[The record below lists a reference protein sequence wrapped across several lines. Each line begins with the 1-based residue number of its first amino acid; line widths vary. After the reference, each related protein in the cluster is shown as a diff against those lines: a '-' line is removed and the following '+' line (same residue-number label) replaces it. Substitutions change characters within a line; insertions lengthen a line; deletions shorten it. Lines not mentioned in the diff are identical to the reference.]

1 VNDIVTTADWHLRNN
16 DSYGSYDSFGVNSF
30 LIERVR
36 VCQEIIN
43 VASALEALL
52 LVAGDMIDNT
62 VVDSITLYYSS
73 GIIKHMNESLVAA
86 IILEGN
92 HGFDGK
98 DNKHSVIAHWKHLAA
113 KHIHIVTYPK
123 IVRVNGVA
131 YHCIPA
137 INEVDKLFPSIVKD
151 FLKSTK
157 KKDRANILVFHGPI
171 ISARFDSGF
180 KAKTGVKFDHIR
192 KAAKR
197 YDHIVCGDFHRY
209 QKLLKNVWYT
219 GSPLQTSLRDKN
231 QRKGYQVIDLEKAK
245 VKFVEVDGF
254 RFIETE
260 WDYNKTICPI
270 LSKPQMFQ
278 ATLRNAI
285 VIIRLRYK
293 AKQDYRDRLNVIR
306 DRLERCGAYAIF
318 VDKKTKDTKKKR
330 ATISASM
337 SFQQMVEAYVDYK
350 RNSLP
355 AHKRRIVEKGLLYLR

>member
-1 VNDIVTTADWHLRNN
+1 VNDIVTTADWHLRND

-30 LIERVR
+30 LIERLR
-36 VCQEIIN
+36 VCQNIIDI
-43 VASALEALL
+43 ASTLEALL
-52 LVAGDMIDNT
+52 LIAGDMINNT
-62 VVDSITLYYSS
+62 IVDSITLYYSS
-73 GIIKHMNESLVAA
+73 RIIKSMNEKLIAA

-113 KHIHIVTYPK
+113 DHIHIVTYPK

-137 INEVDKLFPSIVKD
+137 INEVDKLFPSIIKD
-151 FLKSTK
+151 FLKSVK
-157 KKDRANILVFHGPI
+157 KKDKANVLVFHGPI

-180 KAKTGVKFDHIR
+180 KAKTGVKFDYIR
-192 KAAKR
+192 KAAKQ
-197 YDHIVCGDFHRY
+197 YDYIVCGDFHRY
-209 QKLLKNVWYT
+209 QKLLSNVWYT

-231 QRKGYQVIDLEKAK
+231 QRKGYQIIDLDKSK
-245 VKFVEVDGF
+245 VRFVDIEGF

-260 WDYNKTICPI
+260 WNYDKTICPI
-270 LSKPQMFQ
+270 LSKPELFQ

-285 VIIRLRYK
+285 VIIRLQYK
-293 AKQDYRDRLNVIR
+293 TKQDYRDRLNLIR
-306 DRLERCGAYAIF
+306 EKLIRNGAYAIF

-330 ATISASM
+330 ATIAANM

-355 AHKRRIVEKGLLYLR
+355 ANKRCIVEKGLLYLR